1 MPKIGEDKE
10 LTVIFHTNAGMPV
23 LAGDMLLSVADPLV
37 RTNLRLPS
45 HPHGIVM
52 PANSIPSY
60 IPVKMRRKIFVVNDH
75 LAVGTAGSAL
85 HIKMFLDSLF
95 SEFTDKEVFERFEID
110 TFLQRYGASNE
121 GQEVMEQ
128 IAVLIVAEA
137 TDWRGSLAKGLDHHS
152 RLVSQRFGQVVTIG
166 TGAGEI
172 VRQIGRLDNNYQ
184 YGMSQPADGGTRFP
198 EFGALACNLQ
208 LLANVY
214 WKEFTSADSIFE
226 AWGGAYDLIYQDSQK
241 AFQNLKDYTIFLRVF
256 DVDRSEREIQL
267 MNVLKYERRAEASFI
282 VMLNNGKLDF
292 FGAKDITASDDPMSV
307 SFDRDELTMNSQ
319 IHISII
325 AVGKGD
331 RFLQPMVQID
341 GLDPAGEP
349 RQTVFTR
356 FDDEGRLCVL
366 FHAEHDEWL
375 IEQAIA
381 YYESHAHVFA
391 AIT

>member
-1 MPKIGEDKE
+1 MA
-10 LTVIFHTNAGMPV
+10 LW
-23 LAGDMLLSVADPLV
+23 
-37 RTNLRLPS
+37 LRGS
-45 HPHGIVM
+45 TT
-52 PANSIPSY
+52 IPSES
-60 IPVKMRRKIFVVNDH
+60 
-75 LAVGTAGSAL
+75 T
-85 HIKMFLDSLF
+85 
-95 SEFTDKEVFERFEID
+95 T
-110 TFLQRYGASNE
+110 
-121 GQEVMEQ
+121 
-128 IAVLIVAEA
+128 
-137 TDWRGSLAKGLDHHS
+137 
-152 RLVSQRFGQVVTIG
+152 QVVTIG

-214 WKEFTSADSIFE
+214 WKEFTSPSIFE

-241 AFQNLKDYTIFLRVF
+241 AFQLKDYTIFLRVF

-307 SFDRDELTMNSQ
+307 SFDRDELTMQ

-331 RFLQPMVQID
+331 RFLPD
-341 GLDPAGEP
+341 GTDRCRPGEP
-349 RQTVFTR
+349 RQR
-356 FDDEGRLCVL
+356 CLQLCVL
-366 FHAEHDEWL
+366 FHAPT
-375 IEQAIA
+375 
-381 YYESHAHVFA
+381 SG
-391 AIT
+391 